1 MMSIAYNAGKAK
13 GGFMHRFLENSMYAA
28 RWILGPIYFGLSIV
42 LFLIAVKFFHDLV
55 VHVPQILMMSDSD
68 VILLSLSL
76 IDLALVG
83 GLLVMVMFA
92 GYENYV
98 ARFDVSDDKKGLSW
112 LGRVDSG
119 RLKVNVASAI
129 IAISSIHLL
138 KIFMNIES
146 TPNDKLMWYTL
157 IHLVFVASAFG
168 VALLD
173 RIVKSTKQVDRNYS
187 KEVESH

>member
-1 MMSIAYNAGKAK
+1 MQKL
-13 GGFMHRFLENSMYAA
+13 LEHSMYAA
-28 RWILGPIYFGLSIV
+28 RWILGPIYFGLSIA
-42 LFLIAVKFFHDLV
+42 LLLIAIKFFHDLV
-55 VHVPQILMMSDSD
+55 IHVPLILSLSDSD
-68 VILLSLSL
+68 VILLALSL

-83 GLLVMVMFA
+83 GLLIMVMFA

-98 ARFDVSDDKKGLSW
+98 SRFDVSNQKSTLSW

-138 KIFMNIES
+138 KVFMNIET
-146 TPNDKLMWYTL
+146 TPNDKLLWYTI

-168 VALLD
+168 VAWLD
-173 RIVKSTKQVDRNYS
+173 RIAKSTKQGDRNIS
-187 KEVESH
+187 KDGIDLP